1 MAKETYDIS
10 YEERAAVMDRYK
22 NGTQAEKDEAIATLL
37 GWLDNY
43 VYHMIHK
50 HFAGYKGI
58 IEDLAQ
64 SGRLAII
71 EHAEDYD
78 PQYKMTTFFSFH
90 IQNALQDVV
99 NRENGESHYYAE
111 SKNIIV
117 KTLRKLGMSPDNID
131 EQTLAIHLNM
141 TQGRLHSILEKTLNK
156 KQVELIEEDGDTV
169 SDVYDNPEVMYME
182 QERKAAFRYC
192 ISQLEE
198 LEQIVLCMHFGFYCP
213 EWNEAELQ
221 FKLTDIQKALNTAG
235 YDCNAIN
242 VYRAARRHIADIMY
256 NEGVISKRNKYQS
269 AKEEIGLKFKDT
281 EAANEMF
288 DALNEME
295 DDLV

>member
-1 MAKETYDIS
+1 MAKETYDVPF
-10 YEERAAVMDRYK
+10 EERKAVMDKYK
-22 NGTQAEKDEAIATLL
+22 NGTQAEKDEAIAILL

-43 VYHMIHK
+43 VYYMIHK

-71 EHAEDYD
+71 EHAKDYN
-78 PQYKMTTFFSFH
+78 PEYRMTTFFSFH

-117 KTLRKLGMSPDNID
+117 KTIRKLGMSMDAID

-141 TQGRLHSILEKTLNK
+141 TQGRLHSILEKTINK

-169 SDVYDNPEVMYME
+169 VDSFDSPEAMYME
-182 QERKAAFRYC
+182 KEKQLSFRKC
-192 ISQLEE
+192 INQLEE
-198 LEQIVLCMHFGFYCP
+198 LEQIVLCMHFGFYYP
-213 EWNEAELQ
+213 KWNEAEQQ
-221 FKLTDIQKALNTAG
+221 FKLTEIQKALATEG
-235 YDCNAIN
+235 YECNAIN

-256 NEGVISKRNKYQS
+256 NEGVITKRNKYQS

-281 EAANEMF
+281 ETANEMF
-288 DALNEME
+288 SALNEIDEMG
-295 DDLV
+295 L

>member
-182 QERKAAFRYC
+182 QERKVAFRYC
-192 ISQLEE
+192 INQLEE
-198 LEQIVLCMHFGFYCP
+198 LEQIVLCMHFGFYYP

-256 NEGVISKRNKYQS
+256 TEGVISKRNKYQS

-281 EAANEMF
+281 ETANEMF

>member
-10 YEERAAVMDRYK
+10 YDERAAVMDRYK

-71 EHAEDYD
+71 EHAQDYD

-182 QERKAAFRYC
+182 QERKR
-192 ISQLEE
+192 
-198 LEQIVLCMHFGFYCP
+198 FYV
-213 EWNEAELQ
+213 Q
-221 FKLTDIQKALNTAG
+221 G
-235 YDCNAIN
+235 
-242 VYRAARRHIADIMY
+242 VYADIIY
-256 NEGVISKRNKYQS
+256 AKNEEE
-269 AKEEIGLKFKDT
+269 AKEIYLEMNEILNRTEPFDEILIEEKPFK
-281 EAANEMF
+281 
-288 DALNEME
+288 
-295 DDLV
+295 

>member
-22 NGTQAEKDEAIATLL
+22 NGTQSEQDEAIAILL

-71 EHAEDYD
+71 EHAKDYD

-169 SDVYDNPEVMYME
+169 PDAYDNPENMYME
-182 QERKAAFRYC
+182 EERKRAFRHC
-192 ISQLEE
+192 INQLDE
-198 LEQIVLCMHFGFYCP
+198 LERIVLCMHFGFYYP
-213 EWNEAELQ
+213 VWNEAERE
-221 FKLTDIQKALNTAG
+221 FKLTDIQKALTAAG

-242 VYRAARRHIADIMY
+242 IYRASRRHIADIMY
-256 NEGVISKRNKYQS
+256 AEGVISKRNKYQS

-281 EAANEMF
+281 EAATEMF

-295 DDLV
+295 DEFV